1 MLHLFIGFR
10 WIVLRREK
18 NGRIPFLPYME
29 LDRSSAPAMSSH
41 VTRQSLKDRCVTV
54 SVTTCH
60 PPGVQETAA
69 RNALETS
76 KSPDPPHS
84 HSKNTTLTAKRNSH
98 LIHDS
103 PFSTNLFPSKS
114 ANLTMFLTQDDL
126 FLVHRQ
132 ATE

>member
-69 RNALETS
+69 CNALEYGPRNLAITRSATFSLKEYNLDGKKKQSPHPRQPFLNKSFSKQIS
-76 KSPDPPHS
+76 KSHHVS
-84 HSKNTTLTAKRNSH
+84 HSR
-98 LIHDS
+98 
-103 PFSTNLFPSKS
+103 
-114 ANLTMFLTQDDL
+114 
-126 FLVHRQ
+126 
-132 ATE
+132 